1 MITNSKISIS
11 NNECELDDIISEKS
25 AEPLK
30 DIKDVEKIRNYF
42 LDKKQYR
49 NHMLF
54 VLGINLGLRVGDLL
68 NLKFGHLINA
78 DGSYK
83 KWIVLIEEKTKN
95 TRKQCK
101 KRKLA
106 LSNVSKDA
114 IELYIKNNPDI
125 TRDAYLF
132 RNESTNNLKRK
143 NGTDHMTRQGVQ
155 LFINKAFN
163 DLELTQRH
171 GTHFM
176 RKTFAYHVLTKG
188 DAFERA
194 RNLEKL
200 QNILGHSSSAI
211 TLKYAGITDDEVY
224 KTYTDMNY
232 GLDLINFEF
241 E

>member
-114 IELYIKNNPDI
+114 IELYLKHNPTV
-125 TRDAYLF
+125 TRDMYLF
-132 RNESTNNLKRK
+132 RNESTNKLKRK
-143 NGTDHMTRQGVQ
+143 NGTDHMSRNGVQ
-155 LFINKAFN
+155 NFINKAFN
-163 DLELTQRH
+163 DLGLTQRH

-176 RKTFAYHVLTKG
+176 RKTFAYHVLTQG
-188 DAFERA
+188 NSIERV

-200 QNILGHSSSAI
+200 QHILGHSSSVV
-211 TLKYAGITDDEVY
+211 TLRYAGLTDDEMY
-224 KTYTDMNY
+224 QTYSNMNY
-232 GLDLINFEF
+232 GLNLINFEC